1 MNQQQQQT
9 TTTTLQLLLLTQES
23 AHAAMMMIALKD
35 RIALLFPGGN
45 TRIPVQ
51 GCNWQIWVNDDAL
64 CVAGYVDVQAADKF
78 AETSD
83 YFTFSRNIM
92 FEESV
97 ADLHVAVYGLFKQ
110 QLRLFMEE

>member
-1 MNQQQQQT
+1 MNQQQQQQ

-51 GCNWQIWVNDDAL
+51 GCNWQIWVNEDAL
-64 CVAGYVDVQAADKF
+64 GVAGYVDVQAADKF

-83 YFTFSRNIM
+83 YFTFSNII
-92 FEESV
+92 
-97 ADLHVAVYGLFKQ
+97 LLIQIILF
-110 QLRLFMEE
+110 LRVIITLSFSGA